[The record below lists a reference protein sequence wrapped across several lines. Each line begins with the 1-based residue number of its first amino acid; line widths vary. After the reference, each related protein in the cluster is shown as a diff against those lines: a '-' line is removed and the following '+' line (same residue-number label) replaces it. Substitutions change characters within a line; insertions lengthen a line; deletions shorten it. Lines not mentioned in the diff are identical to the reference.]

1 MVFNAISTIFQ
12 SYRGSQFYW
21 RKPEYPEKTTD
32 LFKSLTNFITY
43 CWIEYAS
50 RVGFELTSTDCT
62 QVDVSPT
69 TIQYD
74 YDHDGSFIP
83 GHTTNIATMFVLTVC
98 VLGVFK
104 LKHNKG
110 RLVFTIPPLLFIF
123 FGGLGV
129 VNLRTDDD
137 RWYWQLYFGLK
148 LTIYCFR
155 IMFYDG
161 LSYYLVFTWGHNLSL
176 MELLHAV
183 WNHQFG

>member
-1 MVFNAISTIFQ
+1 MVFNAIPTIFQ

-62 QVDVSPT
+62 QVDASPT

-83 GHTTNIATMFVLTVC
+83 GHTIKHCHDVCSNSLCIGGIQIKTQQRKTCFYNTTSTVYFF
-98 VLGVFK
+98 LG
-104 LKHNKG
+104 G
-110 RLVFTIPPLLFIF
+110 
-123 FGGLGV
+123 
-129 VNLRTDDD
+129 
-137 RWYWQLYFGLK
+137 
-148 LTIYCFR
+148 
-155 IMFYDG
+155 
-161 LSYYLVFTWGHNLSL
+161 WG
-176 MELLHAV
+176 
-183 WNHQFG
+183 